1 VGSAGAAATA
11 TPASGDVPDQVPDQ
25 VLRHLTS
32 VRALREGG
40 HRTVLRLDPE
50 HLGEVTLTV
59 DVRGSSVRL
68 AVSGGAEAVGAVHAG
83 LAHLRSSL
91 AESGLALGDVA
102 LRPDGV
108 AGAGLGTGLGAG
120 TGTGTGTSTDS
131 RDPNG
136 RPFAAPDGSASG
148 DAGGGRTP
156 GGDGRGSRDSSGRGT
171 EPRPVTGPVPAPRP
185 APRARPAAVP
195 GRLDVRV

>member
-1 VGSAGAAATA
+1 MAPAGNVAGTAGTAAPD
-11 TPASGDVPDQVPDQ
+11 PAAVPDQ

-50 HLGEVTLTV
+50 QLGEVTLTV
-59 DVRGSSVRL
+59 DVRGSSVPL

-91 AESGLALGDVA
+91 AESGLALDDVA
-102 LRPDGV
+102 LRPDG
-108 AGAGLGTGLGAG
+108 AAGTGVGSALGSG
-120 TGTGTGTSTDS
+120 TGTGTDS

-136 RPFAAPDGSASG
+136 RPYATPDGSAAATPAA
-148 DAGGGRTP
+148 AGPGAGTAAGAGTP
-156 GGDGRGSRDSSGRGT
+156 AGPGRGREPGRCLPRD
-171 EPRPVTGPVPAPRP
+171 PRRA
-185 APRARPAAVP
+185 RARPGVP

>member
-1 VGSAGAAATA
+1 
-11 TPASGDVPDQVPDQ
+11 

-59 DVRGSSVRL
+59 DVRGGSVRL

-91 AESGLALGDVA
+91 AESGLALDDVA
-102 LRPDGV
+102 LRPDG
-108 AGAGLGTGLGAG
+108 AAPAASG
-120 TGTGTGTSTDS
+120 TGTGTGTDP
-131 RDPNG
+131 RDPG
-136 RPFAAPDGSASG
+136 SRPFAGADGSTSGGPGRDGRTAGGEGRGGRDPDG
-148 DAGGGRTP
+148 R
-156 GGDGRGSRDSSGRGT
+156 SS
-171 EPRPVTGPVPAPRP
+171 EAQPVRGPVPAPRP
-185 APRARPAAVP
+185 APRARPGGVP